1 MVFYVFQYYYLEE
14 NFSSVIWTKFADLK
28 EKRNHTGSVINNY
41 ANPKP
46 IQIVLKNKNKKDYN
60 CSDAFISVSDK
71 GRLGNNICQ
80 FFTLYF
86 FKFEFGIRA
95 VVSSKMY
102 KTLIRIFETVP
113 LPHLPNSCFK
123 TRTKSIYSN
132 SFDNIYRKLKS
143 NVIDD
148 KNTLNFTNIAH
159 YTFINPYPCP
169 LSYFWSYRQ
178 NFHTELKLKKK
189 NVNTAKH
196 IIENA
201 LKTRKFNISE
211 IVLVGNGNINNPEID
226 YTLLTLCDH
235 HIRGLGT
242 FGITSAFL
250 GKGSAVIFRR
260 RGLNQKPIL
269 TIKELSKSNF
279 TCDSSKFYYVDE

>member
-1 MVFYVFQYYYLEE
+1 MITE
-14 NFSSVIWTKFADLK
+14 
-28 EKRNHTGSVINNY
+28 
-41 ANPKP
+41 
-46 IQIVLKNKNKKDYN
+46 YN

-80 FFTLYF
+80 FFTLYL

-102 KTLIRIFETVP
+102 KTLIGIFETVP

-123 TRTKSIYSN
+123 TRTKSIYKN
-132 SFDNIYRKLKS
+132 SYDNIYRKFKS
-143 NVIDD
+143 NIIDD
-148 KNTLNFTNIAH
+148 KNTLNYTNVAH

-201 LKTRKFNISE
+201 LKTRKLDISE
-211 IVLVGNGNINNPEID
+211 IVLVGA
-226 YTLLTLCDH
+226 H
-235 HIRGLGT
+235 
-242 FGITSAFL
+242 
-250 GKGSAVIFRR
+250 VRR
-260 RGLNQKPIL
+260 
-269 TIKELSKSNF
+269 S
-279 TCDSSKFYYVDE
+279 DYVDYSRRKRLQYPSVEFYKNAFNFYRLKCKKAVFIVVSDDIKWCEKNLSAPDVIISG